1 LSEFD
6 LSEISRTLN
15 MEKVVVYCLGVIFLC
30 VCLVLDENDFKK
42 ESENGLEKIIDRI
55 KNDQFKLII
64 KGMLEKKSEN
74 RFSL

>member
-1 LSEFD
+1 
-6 LSEISRTLN
+6 

-55 KNDQFKLII
+55 KNDKFKLII